1 MKNKELYL
9 AIVDILKNLGYKIRK
24 DVGSFNGGA
33 CYLREE
39 KVIVLNKNYP
49 LEIHLSILASVLY
62 QHQNEIFIKPNVRDF
77 IEKEGK
83 NISSPIEIIV
93 VKSE

>member
-1 MKNKELYL
+1 MKNKDLYL

-24 DVGSFNGGA
+24 DSGSFNGGA

-39 KVIVLNKNYP
+39 KVIVLNKSFP

-62 QHQNEIFIKPNVRDF
+62 QHQNEIYIKPNVRDF
-77 IEKEGK
+77 IEKIGK
-83 NISSPIEIIV
+83 NLSSPIELIV
-93 VKSE
+93 KKSE